1 MRCLIIHYASIIN
14 YLKNKKKYSCELNKN
29 TKFIFLLKFLV
40 SIKSCIIN
48 YKLHSPLDYNLLMFL
63 KHREG
68 KIMKNLKRIVSV
80 LFSAILLFSA
90 TTTSSVAIEKLHF
103 VIGGGAGGGWDGTA
117 RGTGEALTKAG
128 FLQSASFENMSGGG
142 GGKALAFM
150 INNKPANTVLVQS
163 TPLVLRSITR
173 HKGYVSGSGTL
184 SYKDVVPIAGVIGDY
199 GAIAVAK
206 DSPYKNFKDVVD
218 AYKANPSSIKMA
230 GGSVRGSMDHLIG
243 ALAFQAAG
251 ANPNDVAYIPYDAGG
266 KALAGLL
273 SGETQIISTGLGE
286 LMGARDQVRIIG
298 ITAPDRVSDAPDAPT
313 LKEQGYDVQF
323 VNWRGFFGPP
333 GMSNKDKKAIAK
345 MLGDVQKTPE
355 WEEVRARNAW
365 VNIYNPD
372 KKFVKFLK
380 TQTKE
385 MTALMKKL
393 GVI

>member
-1 MRCLIIHYASIIN
+1 
-14 YLKNKKKYSCELNKN
+14 
-29 TKFIFLLKFLV
+29 
-40 SIKSCIIN
+40 
-48 YKLHSPLDYNLLMFL
+48 
-63 KHREG
+63 
-68 KIMKNLKRIVSV
+68 MKNIKKLVSV

-90 TTTSSVAIEKLHF
+90 TATNSIAMDKIHF

-117 RGTGEALTKAG
+117 RGTGEALTKSG
-128 FLQSASFENMSGGG
+128 MLKSASFENMSGGG

-150 INNKPANTVLVQS
+150 INTQPKNTILVQS

-173 HKGYVSGSGTL
+173 HEGYVTGSGVL
-184 SYKDVVPIAGVIGDY
+184 SYKDVTPIAGVIGDY

-206 DSPYKNFKDVVD
+206 NSPYKNFKDVVD
-218 AYKANPSSIKMA
+218 AYKKNPSSIKMA

-298 ITAPDRVSDAPDAPT
+298 ITAPSRVADAPDAPT

-333 GMSNKDKKAIAK
+333 NMSNKDKKALSK
-345 MLGDVQKTPE
+345 MLGKVMKTPE
-355 WEEVRARNAW
+355 WEAVRKRNAW
-365 VNIYNPD
+365 VNIYNSD
-372 KKFVKFLK
+372 KDFVKFLEK
-380 TQTKE
+380 QTVE
-385 MTALMKKL
+385 MTTLMKKL

>member
-1 MRCLIIHYASIIN
+1 
-14 YLKNKKKYSCELNKN
+14 
-29 TKFIFLLKFLV
+29 
-40 SIKSCIIN
+40 
-48 YKLHSPLDYNLLMFL
+48 
-63 KHREG
+63 
-68 KIMKNLKRIVSV
+68 MKNIKKLVSV

-90 TTTSSVAIEKLHF
+90 TATNSIAMDKIHF

-117 RGTGEALTKAG
+117 RGTGEALTKSG
-128 FLQSASFENMSGGG
+128 MLKSASFENMSGGG

-150 INNKPANTVLVQS
+150 INTQPKNTILVQS

-173 HKGYVSGSGTL
+173 HEGYVTGSGVL
-184 SYKDVVPIAGVIGDY
+184 SYKDVTPIAGVIGDY

-218 AYKANPSSIKMA
+218 AYKKDPSSIKMA

-298 ITAPDRVSDAPDAPT
+298 ITAPSRVADAPDAPT

-333 GMSNKDKKAIAK
+333 NMSNKDKKALSA
-345 MLGDVQKTPE
+345 MLGKVMKTPE
-355 WEEVRARNAW
+355 WEAVRKRNAW
-365 VNIYNPD
+365 VNIYNSD
-372 KKFVKFLK
+372 KDFVKFLDA
-380 TQTKE
+380 QTVE

>member
-1 MRCLIIHYASIIN
+1 
-14 YLKNKKKYSCELNKN
+14 
-29 TKFIFLLKFLV
+29 
-40 SIKSCIIN
+40 
-48 YKLHSPLDYNLLMFL
+48 
-63 KHREG
+63 
-68 KIMKNLKRIVSV
+68 MKNIKKLVSV
-80 LFSAILLFSA
+80 LFSVILLFSA
-90 TTTSSVAIEKLHF
+90 TAVNSIAMDKIHF

-117 RGTGEALTKAG
+117 RGTGEALTKSG
-128 FLQSASFENMSGGG
+128 MLKSASFENMSGGG

-150 INNKPANTVLVQS
+150 INTQPKNTVLVQS

-173 HKGYVSGSGTL
+173 HKGYVSGSGVL
-184 SYKDVVPIAGVIGDY
+184 SYKDVTPIAGVIGDY

-206 DSPYKNFKDVVD
+206 NSPYMNFKDVVD
-218 AYKANPSSIKMA
+218 AYKKDPKSIKMA

-298 ITAPDRVSDAPDAPT
+298 ITAPSRVADAPDAPT

-333 GMSNKDKKAIAK
+333 NMSNKDKQALST
-345 MLGDVQKTPE
+345 MLGKVMKTPE
-355 WEEVRARNAW
+355 WEAVRKRNAW
-365 VNIYNPD
+365 VNIYNSD
-372 KKFVKFLK
+372 KDFVKFLEK
-380 TQTKE
+380 QTVE

>member
-1 MRCLIIHYASIIN
+1 M
-14 YLKNKKKYSCELNKN
+14 NKVKK
-29 TKFIFLLKFLV
+29 IF
-40 SIKSCIIN
+40 
-48 YKLHSPLDYNLLMFL
+48 
-63 KHREG
+63 
-68 KIMKNLKRIVSV
+68 SV

-90 TTTSSVAIEKLHF
+90 TTTSSIAIDKIHF

-117 RGTGEALTKAG
+117 RGTGEALTKSG
-128 FLQSASFENMSGGG
+128 MLKSASFENMSGGG

-150 INNKPANTVLVQS
+150 INTKPENTILVQS

-173 HKGYVSGSGTL
+173 HKGYVSGSGVL
-184 SYKDVVPIAGVIGDY
+184 SYKDVTPIAGVIGDY

-206 DSPYKNFKDVVD
+206 NSPYMNFKDVVD
-218 AYKANPSSIKMA
+218 AYKKDANSIKMA

-251 ANPNDVAYIPYDAGG
+251 ANPNDVVYIPYDAGG

-298 ITAPDRVSDAPDAPT
+298 ITAPSRVADAPDAPT

-333 GMSNKDKKAIAK
+333 NMSNKDKKAISK
-345 MLGDVQKTPE
+345 MLGEVMKTPE
-355 WEEVRARNAW
+355 WEAVRKRNAW
-365 VNIYNPD
+365 VNIYNSD
-372 KKFVKFLK
+372 KDFVKFLEK
-380 TQTKE
+380 QTVE

>member
-1 MRCLIIHYASIIN
+1 M
-14 YLKNKKKYSCELNKN
+14 K
-29 TKFIFLLKFLV
+29 
-40 SIKSCIIN
+40 SIKKII
-48 YKLHSPLDYNLLMFL
+48 
-63 KHREG
+63 
-68 KIMKNLKRIVSV
+68 SV

-90 TTTSSVAIEKLHF
+90 TTTSSIAIDKLHF

-128 FLQSASFENMSGGG
+128 LLQSASFENMSGGG

-150 INNKPANTVLVQS
+150 INTKPANTILVQS

-173 HKGYVSGSGTL
+173 HKGYITSGGSGVL
-184 SYKDVVPIAGVIGDY
+184 SYKDVTPIAGVIGDY

-206 DSPYKNFKDVVD
+206 NSPFKNFKDVVA
-218 AYKANPSSIKMA
+218 AYKKDPSSVKMA

-243 ALAFQAAG
+243 ALAFQEAG
-251 ANPNDVAYIPYDAGG
+251 ADPNKVIYVPYDAGG

-273 SGETQIISTGLGE
+273 SGETQILSTGLGE
-286 LMGARDQVRIIG
+286 VMGARDQVRIIG
-298 ITAPDRVSDAPDAPT
+298 ITAPKRVSDAPEVPT

-333 GMSNKDKKAIAK
+333 GMSSSMKNKIAK

-355 WEEVRARNAW
+355 WEAVRKRNAW
-365 VNIYNPD
+365 VNIYNPGD
-372 KKFVKFLK
+372 KFVKFLEK
-380 TQTKE
+380 QTVE

>member
-1 MRCLIIHYASIIN
+1 
-14 YLKNKKKYSCELNKN
+14 
-29 TKFIFLLKFLV
+29 
-40 SIKSCIIN
+40 
-48 YKLHSPLDYNLLMFL
+48 
-63 KHREG
+63 
-68 KIMKNLKRIVSV
+68 MKNIKRLFSV

-90 TTTSSVAIEKLHF
+90 TATSLFAIDKLHF

-128 FLQSASFENMSGGG
+128 FLKSASFENMSGGG

-150 INNKPANTVLVQS
+150 INTKPANTILVQS

-173 HKGYVSGSGTL
+173 HIGYVTDGGSGVL
-184 SYKDVVPIAGVIGDY
+184 SYKNVVPIAGVIGDY

-206 DSPYKNFKDVVD
+206 DSPFKNFKDVVD
-218 AYKANPSSIKMA
+218 AYNKDPKSVKMA

-243 ALAFQAAG
+243 ALAFQVAG
-251 ANPNDVAYIPYDAGG
+251 ANPNNVIYVPYDAGG

-273 SGETQIISTGLGE
+273 SGETQMISTGLGE

-298 ITAPDRVSDAPDAPT
+298 ITAPERVADAPDAPT

-333 GMSNKDKKAIAK
+333 GMSSSMKNEIAK

-355 WEEVRARNAW
+355 WEVVRARNAW
-365 VNIYNPD
+365 VNIYNPGD
-372 KKFVKFLK
+372 KFVSFLEN
-380 TQTKE
+380 QTVE

>member
-1 MRCLIIHYASIIN
+1 MTNI
-14 YLKNKKKYSCELNKN
+14 KK
-29 TKFIFLLKFLV
+29 
-40 SIKSCIIN
+40 
-48 YKLHSPLDYNLLMFL
+48 
-63 KHREG
+63 
-68 KIMKNLKRIVSV
+68 IVSV

-90 TTTSSVAIEKLHF
+90 TATNSIAMEKIHF

-117 RGTGEALTKAG
+117 RGTGEALTKSG
-128 FLQSASFENMSGGG
+128 MLKSASFENMSGGG

-150 INNKPANTVLVQS
+150 INTQPKNTILVQS

-173 HKGYVSGSGTL
+173 HEGYVTGSGVL
-184 SYKDVVPIAGVIGDY
+184 SYKDVTPIAGVIGDY

-218 AYKANPSSIKMA
+218 AYKKNPSSIKMA

-298 ITAPDRVSDAPDAPT
+298 ITAPSRVADAPDAPT

-333 GMSNKDKKAIAK
+333 NMSNKDKKALSA
-345 MLGDVQKTPE
+345 MLGKVMKTPE
-355 WEEVRARNAW
+355 WEAVRKRNAW
-365 VNIYNPD
+365 VNIYNSD
-372 KKFVKFLK
+372 KDFVKFLDA
-380 TQTKE
+380 QTVE

>member
-1 MRCLIIHYASIIN
+1 MKLFKSLI
-14 YLKNKKKYSCELNKN
+14 
-29 TKFIFLLKFLV
+29 
-40 SIKSCIIN
+40 
-48 YKLHSPLDYNLLMFL
+48 
-63 KHREG
+63 
-68 KIMKNLKRIVSV
+68 SV

-90 TTTSSVAIEKLHF
+90 TNSFAIDKLHF

-128 FLQSASFENMSGGG
+128 FLKSASFENMSGGG

-150 INNKPANTVLVQS
+150 INTKPANTILVQS

-173 HKGYVSGSGTL
+173 HKGYVTDGGSGVL
-184 SYKDVVPIAGVIGDY
+184 SYKNVVPIAGVIGDY

-206 DSPYKNFKDVVD
+206 DSPFKNFKDVVD
-218 AYKANPSSIKMA
+218 AYNKDPKSVKMA

-243 ALAFQAAG
+243 ALAFQVAG
-251 ANPNDVAYIPYDAGG
+251 ANPNNVIYVPYDAGG

-273 SGETQIISTGLGE
+273 SGETQMISTGLGE

-298 ITAPDRVSDAPDAPT
+298 ITAPERVADAPDAPT

-333 GMSNKDKKAIAK
+333 GMSSSMKNEIAK

-355 WEEVRARNAW
+355 WEAVRKRNAW
-365 VNIYNPD
+365 VNIYNPGD
-372 KKFVKFLK
+372 KFISFLEN
-380 TQTKE
+380 QTVE

>member
-1 MRCLIIHYASIIN
+1 
-14 YLKNKKKYSCELNKN
+14 
-29 TKFIFLLKFLV
+29 
-40 SIKSCIIN
+40 
-48 YKLHSPLDYNLLMFL
+48 
-63 KHREG
+63 
-68 KIMKNLKRIVSV
+68 MKNIKKLVSV

-90 TTTSSVAIEKLHF
+90 TATNSIAMDKIHF

-117 RGTGEALTKAG
+117 RGTGEALTKSG
-128 FLQSASFENMSGGG
+128 MLKSASFENMSGGG

-150 INNKPANTVLVQS
+150 INTKPKNTILVQS

-173 HKGYVSGSGTL
+173 HEGYVTGSGVL
-184 SYKDVVPIAGVIGDY
+184 SYKDVTPIAGVIGDY

-206 DSPYKNFKDVVD
+206 NSPYKNFKDVVD
-218 AYKANPSSIKMA
+218 AYKKNPSSIKMA

-298 ITAPDRVSDAPDAPT
+298 ITAPSRIADAPNAPT

-333 GMSNKDKKAIAK
+333 NMSNKDKKALST
-345 MLGDVQKTPE
+345 MLGKVMETPE
-355 WEEVRARNAW
+355 WEAVRKRNAW
-365 VNIYNPD
+365 VNIYNSD
-372 KKFVKFLK
+372 KDFVKFLDA
-380 TQTKE
+380 QTVE

>member
-1 MRCLIIHYASIIN
+1 MTNI
-14 YLKNKKKYSCELNKN
+14 KK
-29 TKFIFLLKFLV
+29 
-40 SIKSCIIN
+40 
-48 YKLHSPLDYNLLMFL
+48 
-63 KHREG
+63 
-68 KIMKNLKRIVSV
+68 IVSV

-90 TTTSSVAIEKLHF
+90 TATNSIAMDKIHF

-128 FLQSASFENMSGGG
+128 MLKSASFENMSGGG
-142 GGKALAFM
+142 GGKALAYM
-150 INNKPANTVLVQS
+150 INTQPKNTVLVQS

-173 HKGYVSGSGTL
+173 HEGYVTGSGVL
-184 SYKDVVPIAGVIGDY
+184 SYKDVTPIAGVIGDY

-206 DSPYKNFKDVVD
+206 NSPYKNFKDVVD
-218 AYKANPSSIKMA
+218 AYKKNPSSIKMA

-298 ITAPDRVSDAPDAPT
+298 ITAPSRVADAPDAPT

-333 GMSNKDKKAIAK
+333 NMSNKDKNALSA
-345 MLGDVQKTPE
+345 MLGKVMKTPE
-355 WEEVRARNAW
+355 WEAVRKRNAW
-365 VNIYNPD
+365 VNIYNSD
-372 KKFVKFLK
+372 KDFVKFLDA
-380 TQTKE
+380 QTVE

>member
-1 MRCLIIHYASIIN
+1 MKLIKSII
-14 YLKNKKKYSCELNKN
+14 
-29 TKFIFLLKFLV
+29 
-40 SIKSCIIN
+40 
-48 YKLHSPLDYNLLMFL
+48 
-63 KHREG
+63 
-68 KIMKNLKRIVSV
+68 SV
-80 LFSAILLFSA
+80 LFSAILILSA
-90 TTTSSVAIEKLHF
+90 TTTSSIAIDKLHF

-117 RGTGEALTKAG
+117 RGTGEALTNAG
-128 FLQSASFENMSGGG
+128 MLKSASFENMSGGG

-150 INNKPANTVLVQS
+150 INTKPANTVLVQS

-206 DSPYKNFKDVVD
+206 NSPYKNFKDVVD
-218 AYKANPSSIKMA
+218 AYKKNPSSVKMA

-273 SGETQIISTGLGE
+273 SGETQILSTGLGE
-286 LMGARDQVRIIG
+286 VMGARDQVRIIG
-298 ITAPDRVSDAPDAPT
+298 ITAPKRVGDAPEVPT
-313 LKEQGYDVQF
+313 LKEQGYNVQF
-323 VNWRGFFGPP
+323 VNWRGFFAPKS
-333 GMSNKDKKAIAK
+333 MSSGDVKKIAK

-355 WEEVRARNAW
+355 WETVRKRNAW
-365 VNIYNPD
+365 VNIYNPGS
-372 KKFVKFLK
+372 KFDSFLK
-380 TQTKE
+380 KQTKE
-385 MTALMKKL
+385 MTKLMQEL

>member
-1 MRCLIIHYASIIN
+1 MTNI
-14 YLKNKKKYSCELNKN
+14 KK
-29 TKFIFLLKFLV
+29 
-40 SIKSCIIN
+40 
-48 YKLHSPLDYNLLMFL
+48 
-63 KHREG
+63 
-68 KIMKNLKRIVSV
+68 IVSV

-90 TTTSSVAIEKLHF
+90 TATNSIAMDKIHF

-117 RGTGEALTKAG
+117 RGTGEALTKSG
-128 FLQSASFENMSGGG
+128 MLKSASFENMSGGG

-150 INNKPANTVLVQS
+150 INTQPKNTILVQS

-173 HKGYVSGSGTL
+173 HEGYVTGSGVL
-184 SYKDVVPIAGVIGDY
+184 SYKDVTPIAGVIGDY

-206 DSPYKNFKDVVD
+206 NSPYKNFKDVVD
-218 AYKANPSSIKMA
+218 AYKKNPSSIKMA

-298 ITAPDRVSDAPDAPT
+298 ITAPSRVADAPDAPT

-333 GMSNKDKKAIAK
+333 NMSNKDKKALST
-345 MLGDVQKTPE
+345 MLGKVMKTPE
-355 WEEVRARNAW
+355 WEAVRKRNAW
-365 VNIYNPD
+365 VNIYNSD
-372 KKFVKFLK
+372 KDFVKFLDA
-380 TQTKE
+380 QTVE

>member
-1 MRCLIIHYASIIN
+1 
-14 YLKNKKKYSCELNKN
+14 
-29 TKFIFLLKFLV
+29 
-40 SIKSCIIN
+40 
-48 YKLHSPLDYNLLMFL
+48 
-63 KHREG
+63 
-68 KIMKNLKRIVSV
+68 MKNIKKLVSV
-80 LFSAILLFSA
+80 LFSVILLFSA
-90 TTTSSVAIEKLHF
+90 TVTNSIAMDKIHF

-117 RGTGEALTKAG
+117 RGTGEALTKSG
-128 FLQSASFENMSGGG
+128 MLKSASFENMSGGG

-150 INNKPANTVLVQS
+150 INTQPKNTILVQS

-173 HKGYVSGSGTL
+173 HEGYVTGSGVL
-184 SYKDVVPIAGVIGDY
+184 SYKDVTPIAGVIGDY

-218 AYKANPSSIKMA
+218 AYKKNPSSIKMA

-298 ITAPDRVSDAPDAPT
+298 ITAPSRVADAPDAPT

-333 GMSNKDKKAIAK
+333 NMSNKDKKALSA
-345 MLGDVQKTPE
+345 MLGKVMKTPE
-355 WEEVRARNAW
+355 WEAVRKRNAW
-365 VNIYNPD
+365 VNIYNSD
-372 KKFVKFLK
+372 KDFVKFLDA
-380 TQTKE
+380 QTVE

>member
-1 MRCLIIHYASIIN
+1 MKL
-14 YLKNKKKYSCELNKN
+14 
-29 TKFIFLLKFLV
+29 
-40 SIKSCIIN
+40 IKS
-48 YKLHSPLDYNLLMFL
+48 FF
-63 KHREG
+63 
-68 KIMKNLKRIVSV
+68 SV
-80 LFSAILLFSA
+80 LFSAVLLLS
-90 TTTSSVAIEKLHF
+90 TTTVNSIAIEKLHF

-128 FLQSASFENMSGGG
+128 MLKSASFENMSGGG
-142 GGKALAFM
+142 GGKALAYM
-150 INNKPANTVLVQS
+150 INTKPANTILVQS

-173 HKGYVSGSGTL
+173 HEGYVTGGGSGVL

-206 DSPYKNFKDVVD
+206 DSPFQNFKDVVA
-218 AYKANPSSIKMA
+218 AYKKDPSSVKMA

-243 ALAFQAAG
+243 ALAFQEAG
-251 ANPNDVAYIPYDAGG
+251 ADPNKVIYVPYDAGG

-286 LMGARDQVRIIG
+286 LMGARDQVRIVG
-298 ITAPDRVSDAPDAPT
+298 ITAPSRVSDAPDVPT

-355 WEEVRARNAW
+355 WEAVRKRNAW

>member
-1 MRCLIIHYASIIN
+1 MKLIKKII
-14 YLKNKKKYSCELNKN
+14 
-29 TKFIFLLKFLV
+29 
-40 SIKSCIIN
+40 
-48 YKLHSPLDYNLLMFL
+48 
-63 KHREG
+63 
-68 KIMKNLKRIVSV
+68 SV
-80 LFSAILLFSA
+80 LFASVLLFSA
-90 TTTSSVAIEKLHF
+90 TTTSSFAIDKLHF

-128 FLQSASFENMSGGG
+128 FLKSASFENMSGGG

-150 INNKPANTVLVQS
+150 INTKPANTILVQS

-173 HKGYVSGSGTL
+173 HKGYVTDGGSGVL
-184 SYKDVVPIAGVIGDY
+184 SYKNVVPIAGVIGDY

-206 DSPYKNFKDVVD
+206 DSPFKNFKDVVD
-218 AYKANPSSIKMA
+218 AYNKDPKSVKMA

-243 ALAFQAAG
+243 ALAFQVAG
-251 ANPNDVAYIPYDAGG
+251 ANPNNVIYVPYDAGG

-273 SGETQIISTGLGE
+273 SGETQMISTGLGE

-298 ITAPDRVSDAPDAPT
+298 ITAPERVADAPDAPT

-333 GMSNKDKKAIAK
+333 GMSSSMKNEIAK

-355 WEEVRARNAW
+355 WEAVRKRNAW
-365 VNIYNPD
+365 VNIYNPGD
-372 KKFVKFLK
+372 KFISFLEN
-380 TQTKE
+380 QTVE

>member
-1 MRCLIIHYASIIN
+1 
-14 YLKNKKKYSCELNKN
+14 
-29 TKFIFLLKFLV
+29 
-40 SIKSCIIN
+40 
-48 YKLHSPLDYNLLMFL
+48 
-63 KHREG
+63 
-68 KIMKNLKRIVSV
+68 MKNIKKLFSV

-90 TTTSSVAIEKLHF
+90 TTTSSVAIDKLHF

-128 FLQSASFENMSGGG
+128 MLKSASFENMSGGG
-142 GGKALAFM
+142 GGKALAYM

-173 HKGYVSGSGTL
+173 HEGYVTGGGSGVL

-206 DSPYKNFKDVVD
+206 DSPYKNFKDIVD
-218 AYKANPSSIKMA
+218 AYKKDPKSVKMA

-243 ALAFQAAG
+243 ALAFQEAG
-251 ANPNDVAYIPYDAGG
+251 ANPNDVIYVPYDAGG

-273 SGETQIISTGLGE
+273 SGETQMLSTGLGE
-286 LMGARDQVRIIG
+286 VMGARDQVRIIG
-298 ITAPDRVSDAPDAPT
+298 ITAPERVSDAPDAPT

-355 WEEVRARNAW
+355 WEAVRARNAW

-380 TQTKE
+380 QQTKE
-385 MTALMKKL
+385 MTDLMKKL

>member
-1 MRCLIIHYASIIN
+1 
-14 YLKNKKKYSCELNKN
+14 
-29 TKFIFLLKFLV
+29 
-40 SIKSCIIN
+40 
-48 YKLHSPLDYNLLMFL
+48 
-63 KHREG
+63 
-68 KIMKNLKRIVSV
+68 MKNIKKLVSV

-90 TTTSSVAIEKLHF
+90 TATNSIAMDKIHF

-117 RGTGEALTKAG
+117 RGTGEALTKSG
-128 FLQSASFENMSGGG
+128 MLKSASFENMSGGG

-150 INNKPANTVLVQS
+150 INTQPKNTILVQS

-173 HKGYVSGSGTL
+173 HEGYVTGSGVL
-184 SYKDVVPIAGVIGDY
+184 SYKDVTPIAGVIGDY

-218 AYKANPSSIKMA
+218 AYKKNPSSIKMA

-298 ITAPDRVSDAPDAPT
+298 ITAPSRVADAPDAPT

-333 GMSNKDKKAIAK
+333 NMSNKDKKALSA
-345 MLGDVQKTPE
+345 MLGKVMKTPE
-355 WEEVRARNAW
+355 WEAVRKRNAW
-365 VNIYNPD
+365 VNIYNSD
-372 KKFVKFLK
+372 KDFVKFLEK
-380 TQTKE
+380 QTVE

>member
-1 MRCLIIHYASIIN
+1 M
-14 YLKNKKKYSCELNKN
+14 
-29 TKFIFLLKFLV
+29 
-40 SIKSCIIN
+40 
-48 YKLHSPLDYNLLMFL
+48 D
-63 KHREG
+63 
-68 KIMKNLKRIVSV
+68 KI
-80 LFSAILLFSA
+80 
-90 TTTSSVAIEKLHF
+90 HF

-117 RGTGEALTKAG
+117 RGTGEALTKSG
-128 FLQSASFENMSGGG
+128 MLKSASFENMSGGG

-150 INNKPANTVLVQS
+150 INTQPKNTILVQS

-173 HKGYVSGSGTL
+173 HEGYVTGSGVL
-184 SYKDVVPIAGVIGDY
+184 SYKDVTPIAGVIGDY

-218 AYKANPSSIKMA
+218 AYKKNPSSIKMA

-298 ITAPDRVSDAPDAPT
+298 ITAPSRVADAPDAPT

-333 GMSNKDKKAIAK
+333 NMSNKDKKALSA
-345 MLGDVQKTPE
+345 MLGKVMKTPE
-355 WEEVRARNAW
+355 WEAVRKRNAW
-365 VNIYNPD
+365 VNIYNSD
-372 KKFVKFLK
+372 KDFVKFLDA
-380 TQTKE
+380 QTVE

>member
-1 MRCLIIHYASIIN
+1 
-14 YLKNKKKYSCELNKN
+14 
-29 TKFIFLLKFLV
+29 
-40 SIKSCIIN
+40 
-48 YKLHSPLDYNLLMFL
+48 
-63 KHREG
+63 
-68 KIMKNLKRIVSV
+68 MKNLKKILSV
-80 LFSAILLFSA
+80 FFSAILLFSA
-90 TTTSSVAIEKLHF
+90 TTVNSIAIEKLHF

-128 FLQSASFENMSGGG
+128 FLKSASFENMSGGG
-142 GGKALAFM
+142 GGKALAYM

-173 HKGYVSGSGTL
+173 HEGYVTGGGSGVL

-206 DSPYKNFKDVVD
+206 DSPFKNFKDVVD
-218 AYKANPSSIKMA
+218 AYKKDPKSVKMA

-243 ALAFQAAG
+243 ALAFQEAG
-251 ANPNDVAYIPYDAGG
+251 ANPNDVIYVPYDAGG

-345 MLGDVQKTPE
+345 MLGDVQKTSE
-355 WEEVRARNAW
+355 WETVRARNAW

-372 KKFVKFLK
+372 KKFVKFLEK
-380 TQTKE
+380 QTKE
-385 MTALMKKL
+385 MTDLMKKL

>member
-1 MRCLIIHYASIIN
+1 IAM
-14 YLKNKKKYSCELNKN
+14 
-29 TKFIFLLKFLV
+29 
-40 SIKSCIIN
+40 
-48 YKLHSPLDYNLLMFL
+48 D
-63 KHREG
+63 
-68 KIMKNLKRIVSV
+68 KI
-80 LFSAILLFSA
+80 
-90 TTTSSVAIEKLHF
+90 HF

-117 RGTGEALTKAG
+117 RGTGEALTKSG
-128 FLQSASFENMSGGG
+128 MLKSASFENMSGGG

-150 INNKPANTVLVQS
+150 INTKPKNTILVQS

-173 HKGYVSGSGTL
+173 HEGYVTGSGVL
-184 SYKDVVPIAGVIGDY
+184 SYKDVTPIAGVIGDY

-206 DSPYKNFKDVVD
+206 NSPYKNFKDVVD
-218 AYKANPSSIKMA
+218 AYKKNPSSIKMA

-298 ITAPDRVSDAPDAPT
+298 ITAPSRVADAPDAPT

-333 GMSNKDKKAIAK
+333 NMSNKDKKALST
-345 MLGDVQKTPE
+345 MLGKVMQTPE
-355 WEEVRARNAW
+355 WEAVRKRNAW
-365 VNIYNPD
+365 VNIYNSD
-372 KKFVKFLK
+372 KDFVKFLDA
-380 TQTKE
+380 QTVE

>member
-1 MRCLIIHYASIIN
+1 
-14 YLKNKKKYSCELNKN
+14 
-29 TKFIFLLKFLV
+29 
-40 SIKSCIIN
+40 
-48 YKLHSPLDYNLLMFL
+48 
-63 KHREG
+63 
-68 KIMKNLKRIVSV
+68 MKNVKKIISV

-90 TTTSSVAIEKLHF
+90 TTTSSFAIDKLHF

-128 FLQSASFENMSGGG
+128 FLKSASFENMSGGG

-150 INNKPANTVLVQS
+150 INTKPANTILVQS

-173 HKGYVSGSGTL
+173 HKGYVTDGGSGVL
-184 SYKDVVPIAGVIGDY
+184 SYKNVVPIAGVIGDY

-206 DSPYKNFKDVVD
+206 DSPFKNFKDVVD
-218 AYKANPSSIKMA
+218 AYNKDPKSVKMA

-243 ALAFQAAG
+243 ALAFQVAG
-251 ANPNDVAYIPYDAGG
+251 ANPNNVIYVPYDAGG

-273 SGETQIISTGLGE
+273 SGETQMISTGLGE

-298 ITAPDRVSDAPDAPT
+298 ITAPERVADAPDAPT

-333 GMSNKDKKAIAK
+333 GMSSSMKNEIAK

-355 WEEVRARNAW
+355 WEAVRKRNAW
-365 VNIYNPD
+365 VNIYNPGD
-372 KKFVKFLK
+372 KFISFLEN
-380 TQTKE
+380 QTVE

>member
-1 MRCLIIHYASIIN
+1 
-14 YLKNKKKYSCELNKN
+14 
-29 TKFIFLLKFLV
+29 
-40 SIKSCIIN
+40 
-48 YKLHSPLDYNLLMFL
+48 
-63 KHREG
+63 
-68 KIMKNLKRIVSV
+68 MKNIKKLVSV

-90 TTTSSVAIEKLHF
+90 TATNSIAMEKIHF

-117 RGTGEALTKAG
+117 RGTGEALTKSG
-128 FLQSASFENMSGGG
+128 MLKSASFENMSGGG

-150 INNKPANTVLVQS
+150 INTQPKNTILVQS

-173 HKGYVSGSGTL
+173 HEGYVTGSGVL
-184 SYKDVVPIAGVIGDY
+184 SYKDVTPIAGVIGDY

-218 AYKANPSSIKMA
+218 AYKKNPSSIKMA

-298 ITAPDRVSDAPDAPT
+298 ITAPSRIADATNAPT

-333 GMSNKDKKAIAK
+333 NMSNKDKKALST
-345 MLGDVQKTPE
+345 MLGKVMKTPE
-355 WEEVRARNAW
+355 WEAVRKRNAW
-365 VNIYNPD
+365 VNIYNSD
-372 KKFVKFLK
+372 KDFVKFLDA
-380 TQTKE
+380 QTVE

>member
-1 MRCLIIHYASIIN
+1 MTNI
-14 YLKNKKKYSCELNKN
+14 KK
-29 TKFIFLLKFLV
+29 
-40 SIKSCIIN
+40 
-48 YKLHSPLDYNLLMFL
+48 
-63 KHREG
+63 
-68 KIMKNLKRIVSV
+68 IVSL
-80 LFSAILLFSA
+80 LFSIILLFSA
-90 TTTSSVAIEKLHF
+90 TTTSSIAIDKIHF

-128 FLQSASFENMSGGG
+128 MLKSASFENMSGGG

-150 INNKPANTVLVQS
+150 INTKPANTVLVQS

-206 DSPYKNFKDVVD
+206 NSPYKNFKDVVD
-218 AYKANPSSIKMA
+218 AYKKNPSSIKMA

-298 ITAPDRVSDAPDAPT
+298 ITAPSRVADAPDAPT

-333 GMSNKDKKAIAK
+333 NMSNKDKKALST
-345 MLGDVQKTPE
+345 MLGKVMETPE
-355 WEEVRARNAW
+355 WEAVRKRNAW
-365 VNIYNPD
+365 VNIYNSD
-372 KKFVKFLK
+372 KDFVKFLDA
-380 TQTKE
+380 QTIE

>member
-1 MRCLIIHYASIIN
+1 
-14 YLKNKKKYSCELNKN
+14 
-29 TKFIFLLKFLV
+29 
-40 SIKSCIIN
+40 
-48 YKLHSPLDYNLLMFL
+48 
-63 KHREG
+63 
-68 KIMKNLKRIVSV
+68 MKNIKKLVSV

-90 TTTSSVAIEKLHF
+90 TATNSIAMDKIHF

-117 RGTGEALTKAG
+117 RGTGEALTKSG
-128 FLQSASFENMSGGG
+128 MLKSASFENMSGGG

-150 INNKPANTVLVQS
+150 INTQPKNTVLVQS

-173 HKGYVSGSGTL
+173 HEGYVTGSGVL
-184 SYKDVVPIAGVIGDY
+184 SYKDVTPIAGVIGDY

-218 AYKANPSSIKMA
+218 AYKKNPSSIKMA

-298 ITAPDRVSDAPDAPT
+298 ITAPSRIADAPDAPT

-333 GMSNKDKKAIAK
+333 NMSNKDKKALSA
-345 MLGDVQKTPE
+345 MLGKVMKTPE
-355 WEEVRARNAW
+355 WEAVRKRNAW
-365 VNIYNPD
+365 VNIYNSD
-372 KKFVKFLK
+372 KDFVKFLDA
-380 TQTKE
+380 QTVE

>member
-1 MRCLIIHYASIIN
+1 MKL
-14 YLKNKKKYSCELNKN
+14 
-29 TKFIFLLKFLV
+29 
-40 SIKSCIIN
+40 IKS
-48 YKLHSPLDYNLLMFL
+48 FF
-63 KHREG
+63 
-68 KIMKNLKRIVSV
+68 SV
-80 LFSAILLFSA
+80 LFSAVLLLS
-90 TTTSSVAIEKLHF
+90 TTTVNSIAIEKLHF

-128 FLQSASFENMSGGG
+128 FLKSASFENMSGGG
-142 GGKALAFM
+142 GGKALAYM
-150 INNKPANTVLVQS
+150 INTKPENTILVQS

-206 DSPYKNFKDVVD
+206 NSPYKNFDDVVK

-298 ITAPDRVSDAPDAPT
+298 ITAPSRVSDAPDAPT

-333 GMSNKDKKAIAK
+333 GMSSKDKKAIAK

-355 WEEVRARNAW
+355 WEAVRARNAW

-372 KKFVKFLK
+372 KKFVKFLQN
-380 TQTKE
+380 QTKE